1 MKPYI
6 ATITLY
12 SPHLNHRRFKTMS
25 INLVE
30 LAQGALSNP
39 AVLSAASSF
48 LGESES
54 KTSSGMSAAIPAI
67 LGGLMSKAGQSGG
80 GELISGLLGAQ
91 EPSLL
96 DNVAGLF
103 GGGESS
109 NNALGLGGNILKMV
123 MGDKLGGVVDLITS
137 VSGLGKGS
145 AGNLLSMAAPVVL
158 GLLGKHGGGS
168 VSGITNLLGGQGDFL
183 KAAAPAGLG
192 SLLGL
197 GGLGSVAANA
207 FSGAKDSVGN
217 AAGAAANF
225 AGDSVEA
232 GGGLLRKI
240 LPFLLLGA
248 LALAALWLFRSCQKG
263 GVTGA
268 VSDATG
274 AVTGAAGN
282 AAGAVKDAAGNAVDA
297 AGNAAGAV
305 GAAADSLG
313 NAAGN
318 AAGAVAGAAGNAVA
332 ALGEFFKFKLPN
344 GVELNIPQNGVENKL
359 ATFIGDANKAVDKT
373 TWFNFDR
380 LLFDTGKATLQ
391 PTSQEQVKNI
401 AEILKAYPN
410 VNIKLGGYT
419 DNVGDDKMNLD
430 LSAARAA
437 TVKAE
442 LEKLGVPAGRVE
454 SEGYG
459 EQHPVASNDT
469 EEGRQQNRRIAVRV
483 TKK

>member
-1 MKPYI
+1 
-6 ATITLY
+6 
-12 SPHLNHRRFKTMS
+12 
-25 INLVE
+25 
-30 LAQGALSNP
+30 
-39 AVLSAASSF
+39 
-48 LGESES
+48 
-54 KTSSGMSAAIPAI
+54 
-67 LGGLMSKAGQSGG
+67 
-80 GELISGLLGAQ
+80 
-91 EPSLL
+91 
-96 DNVAGLF
+96 
-103 GGGESS
+103 
-109 NNALGLGGNILKMV
+109 
-123 MGDKLGGVVDLITS
+123 
-137 VSGLGKGS
+137 
-145 AGNLLSMAAPVVL
+145 
-158 GLLGKHGGGS
+158 
-168 VSGITNLLGGQGDFL
+168 
-183 KAAAPAGLG
+183 
-192 SLLGL
+192 
-197 GGLGSVAANA
+197 
-207 FSGAKDSVGN
+207 
-217 AAGAAANF
+217 
-225 AGDSVEA
+225 
-232 GGGLLRKI
+232 
-240 LPFLLLGA
+240 LLLG
-248 LALAALWLFRSCQKG
+248 LAALWLFRSCQKG

-297 AGNAAGAV
+297 AGAAADSLGSVA

-313 NAAGN
+313 N
-318 AAGAVAGAAGNAVA
+318 AAGNAVA

-344 GVELNIPQNGVENKL
+344 GVELNIPENGVENKL

-419 DNVGDDKMNLD
+419 DNVGDDQGNMR